1 MLWLHGLFATTTT
14 TEVSLELLGRA
25 GGGGGGVGIET
36 TQIQKRR
43 VHVSHAL
50 LVEVIQQQLT
60 PRADVIEQL
69 LRQCWRAARIRQQLA
84 QCLDSVRKLLK

>member
-1 MLWLHGLFATTTT
+1 MLWLHGFHATTT
-14 TEVSLELLGRA
+14 TEVSLKLLGRA
-25 GGGGGGVGIET
+25 GGGGGVGIEM
-36 TQIQKRR
+36 TQIQERR
-43 VHVSHAL
+43 VHIRDGL

-84 QCLDSVRKLLK
+84 QRLDSVRK